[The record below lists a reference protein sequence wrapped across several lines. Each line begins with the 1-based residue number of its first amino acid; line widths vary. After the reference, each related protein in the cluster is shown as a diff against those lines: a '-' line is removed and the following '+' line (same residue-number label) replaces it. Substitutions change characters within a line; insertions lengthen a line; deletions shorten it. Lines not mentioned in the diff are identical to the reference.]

1 MGKLQIILLL
11 ISIVFFF
18 KIIRYIK
25 KSKLT
30 TDLAIIWILWGC
42 GLIVISLFPSIVTFI
57 ANLLGIITTINA
69 LFLIMIFF
77 LYCLVFYLF
86 LKVSYLEDKLRKL
99 AQYIAITE
107 SKKN

>member
-42 GLIVISLFPSIVTFI
+42 GLIVISLLDVYKRQVLYIVE
-57 ANLLGIITTINA
+57 
-69 LFLIMIFF
+69 
-77 LYCLVFYLF
+77 Y
-86 LKVSYLEDKLRKL
+86 
-99 AQYIAITE
+99 
-107 SKKN
+107 